1 MIRLR
6 RKHDSVPKLCPQSEL
21 QAITSANRK
30 LVAKCHFLPLIVNNR
45 SGLKWKTDR
54 LFSLSCPPAQSFP
67 PTSPLYHT
75 IAYFL
80 WFTLFLAHFLHL
92 LPTEGWEP
100 PRQSIWVAHLISQT
114 VSPRL
119 PQQSIPAVVEAV
131 RSGKFFPR
139 VLDVSSLSPDHSQ
152 EGQLAQVHL
161 NTISPELLIQITTK
175 LQYYFFLNTPN
186 NNNSS

>member
-1 MIRLR
+1 M
-6 RKHDSVPKLCPQSEL
+6 
-21 QAITSANRK
+21 
-30 LVAKCHFLPLIVNNR
+30 
-45 SGLKWKTDR
+45 
-54 LFSLSCPPAQSFP
+54 SFP
-67 PTSPLYHT
+67 PVDCEQQKRPQVKNRPTLLIVLPSCPVFPPASPLYHT

-92 LPTEGWEP
+92 LPAEGWEP

-131 RSGKFFPR
+131 RPGKFFPR

-161 NTISPELLIQITTK
+161 NTISPKLLYSFRSQ
-175 LQYYFFLNTPN
+175 QNYYFFLNTPIQQQQQQ
-186 NNNSS
+186 